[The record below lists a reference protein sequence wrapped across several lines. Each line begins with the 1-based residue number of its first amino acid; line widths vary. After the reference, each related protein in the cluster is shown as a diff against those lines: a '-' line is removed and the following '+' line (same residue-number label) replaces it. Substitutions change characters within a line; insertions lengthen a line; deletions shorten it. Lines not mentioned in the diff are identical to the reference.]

1 MERRIMADRRRHP
14 DGSECPLNQEAVEK
28 LLGTLNSIDYRLQK
42 IEKFM
47 FVGHVVVWTIGIMA
61 GAFWWVNEN
70 IDNLRLIIKD
80 FIK

>member
-1 MERRIMADRRRHP
+1 
-14 DGSECPLNQEAVEK
+14 VEK
-28 LLGTLNSIDYRLQK
+28 LLSTLNSIDYRLKK

-47 FVGHVVVWTIGIMA
+47 FVGHVVVWTISIMV
-61 GAFWWVNEN
+61 GALWWLNEN